1 MHWKSQKRADVHS
14 KYLKKTSSC
23 QIWWKSLYNQNT
35 SSLCPIT
42 AQPNHQR
49 TEKKKFWF
57 SYVFHTHT
65 HTYIIHTHTYYVTA
79 VNRYQFPKADP
90 EGNEKHSYSAHQKEV
105 KGTPK
110 HTDHRKAHDKQ
121 EWIMEQESDFDP
133 CVLWGH
139 SFPVSWGHP
148 CFWGPVQLE
157 AGTPL

>member
-1 MHWKSQKRADVHS
+1 MSTHIHITYIDIHTTHLYINTYTHYMHV
-14 KYLKKTSSC
+14 
-23 QIWWKSLYNQNT
+23 QIYKHRNT
-35 SSLCPIT
+35 
-42 AQPNHQR
+42 
-49 TEKKKFWF
+49 
-57 SYVFHTHT
+57 HTHT

-148 CFWGPVQLE
+148 CF
-157 AGTPL
+157 

>member
-1 MHWKSQKRADVHS
+1 MCAGFSAGAIS
-14 KYLKKTSSC
+14 ALKQWRSHLSSPEIC
-23 QIWWKSLYNQNT
+23 LFTY
-35 SSLCPIT
+35 SSFLLKEVIEECI
-42 AQPNHQR
+42 
-49 TEKKKFWF
+49 